1 MTQNEIHTTKSNNMH
16 LIQFLKGLDFLYM
29 CVFVR
34 VALFKTSSR

>member
-1 MTQNEIHTTKSNNMH
+1 MH

-29 CVFVR
+29 CVFVC